1 MKTFKYLTL
10 IITLAAA
17 QANAASFVTGDLTN
31 GLVGAD
37 GTTPLASASVRY
49 GTFTSGFDFASNAG
63 DLAALEAAFT
73 QVISYNGAANVA
85 PGVFNLT
92 NLTYNEGGTFESVP
106 YDLSADISNVGGDI
120 AGSTVYAWVLNNTNP
135 SLATEHAV
143 FSRTGSVWTDAQTI
157 PVNST
162 SFSWATT
169 TGAEVTAHIG
179 TVLGGANIG
188 GGNPSHSLAAVAPIP
203 EPSRAMLGFI
213 GFAAMLFRRRRA

>member
-17 QANAASFVTGDLTN
+17 QANAATFVTGDLTN
-31 GLVGAD
+31 GFVGAN

-49 GTFTSGFDFASNAG
+49 GTFADGFNFSANAN

-73 QVISYNGAANVA
+73 QVITYNGAFNVA

-92 NLTYNEGGTFESVP
+92 NLTYNEGGTFEGVP
-106 YDLSADISNVGGDI
+106 YDLSANTSNVGGDI

-188 GGNPSHSLAAVAPIP
+188 GSANAHSLAAIP